1 MKKARIIALY
11 LPQFHPTPENDQW
24 WGKGF
29 TEWTNVA
36 KARPLFRNH
45 YQPHIPADLGFYDLR
60 LPETREA
67 QARLAKIHGI
77 EGFCYWHYWFGNG
90 KTLLDKP
97 FNDVL
102 ASGKPE
108 FPFCLSWA
116 NHSWERKL
124 WNYDGKGNI
133 LLMEQK
139 YPGEQDVINHFNHLL
154 QAFKDPRYINVEGK
168 PIFGI
173 YAPLDY
179 PNITEF
185 MDKWRAL
192 AIENGLKGIYFIG
205 HGSIENREKI
215 LGLGFDAFNDSSTLE
230 ILRKTNTIS
239 FLWKKMRALVFKR
252 PIVFKYSDAQ
262 KYWTKD
268 IHKEIDTIP
277 TITPNWDHT
286 PRSNKKGIVL
296 QGSTPQKFKKHVS
309 DVIRCVINKPY
320 EHRIIFLKSWNEW
333 GEGNYIEPD
342 LQYGTQYLEMLKEV
356 ITENNQ

>member
-67 QARLAKIHGI
+67 QALLARTHGI

-97 FNDVL
+97 FKDVL
-102 ASGKPE
+102 SSGKPE

-139 YPGEQDVINHFNHLL
+139 YPGEQDTINHFNHLL
-154 QAFKDPRYINVEGK
+154 KAFKDPRYITVNGK

-173 YAPLDY
+173 YAPLDHPY
-179 PNITEF
+179 ITEF
-185 MDKWRAL
+185 MNKWRAL
-192 AIENGLKGIYFIG
+192 AVEHGLNGIYFIG
-205 HGSIENREKI
+205 HGAIENREKI
-215 LGLGFDAFNDSSTLE
+215 LNLGFDAFNDSSTLE

-239 FLWKKMRALVFKR
+239 FLWKKIRALAFKH
-252 PIVFKYSDAQ
+252 PIVFKYSDAL

-286 PRSNKKGIVL
+286 PRSNNKGIVL

-309 DVIRCVINKPY
+309 DVVHCVINKPY
-320 EHRIIFLKSWNEW
+320 ENRIIFLKSWNEW

-342 LQYGTQYLEMLKEV
+342 LQYGTQYLEILNEV
-356 ITENNQ
+356 ISENNQ